1 MQRYLNGF
9 NLFLKTSR
17 ELLEISIVI
26 CNIGTVAD
34 DNIYQTIRFYETGV
48 FSGDETI
55 KRLKTEVLFD

>member
-1 MQRYLNGF
+1 M
-9 NLFLKTSR
+9 
-17 ELLEISIVI
+17 I